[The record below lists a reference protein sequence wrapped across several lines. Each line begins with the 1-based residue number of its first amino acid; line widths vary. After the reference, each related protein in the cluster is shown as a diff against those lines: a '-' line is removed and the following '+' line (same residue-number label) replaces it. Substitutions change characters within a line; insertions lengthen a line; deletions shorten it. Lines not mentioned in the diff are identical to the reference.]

1 MCTSIKKLK
10 FNQNVLDIQ
19 NVEDV
24 VLELQQFIKDQI
36 FDKFKRRGAVI
47 GISGGIDS
55 ALTCILCANAINPE
69 NIIGLIMPEKDS
81 DPKSSI
87 YAKTLCEKF
96 NIKSVEVDVTPVL
109 ESFGVYSARDQI
121 IKKYFPDF
129 DNNPRYRI
137 VVPNRLT
144 SNVNLSL
151 PHLEVLDSKNKIH
164 KTKLSLQDYLGLV
177 SATNIKHRTR
187 MITLYYYAEKNH
199 FIVVG
204 TTNKSEMMQ
213 GYYVKYGDGGVDI
226 EPLSYIYK
234 TQVYQ
239 ISTHLGI
246 PQEIIQRKPSPDTWS
261 FEASDEDFFYGLP
274 YKTLDLIWFASEN
287 NVPISEISKTLN
299 LSDEQVENIMNDQKK
314 KWRSSQHMREMP
326 PRGLPNIVL
335 SDD

>member
-109 ESFGVYSARDQI
+109 EA
-121 IKKYFPDF
+121 
-129 DNNPRYRI
+129 
-137 VVPNRLT
+137 
-144 SNVNLSL
+144 
-151 PHLEVLDSKNKIH
+151 LE
-164 KTKLSLQDYLGLV
+164 
-177 SATNIKHRTR
+177 
-187 MITLYYYAEKNH
+187 
-199 FIVVG
+199 
-204 TTNKSEMMQ
+204 
-213 GYYVKYGDGGVDI
+213 
-226 EPLSYIYK
+226 YI
-234 TQVYQ
+234 
-239 ISTHLGI
+239 L
-246 PQEIIQRKPSPDTWS
+246 QEIKLLKNI
-261 FEASDEDFFYGLP
+261 F
-274 YKTLDLIWFASEN
+274 LILITTRATE
-287 NVPISEISKTLN
+287 
-299 LSDEQVENIMNDQKK
+299 
-314 KWRSSQHMREMP
+314 
-326 PRGLPNIVL
+326 
-335 SDD
+335 